1 MKIKGY
7 LHNQIRKKY
16 IKWQRSDQII
26 KKFNNVTKKLSHK
39 RWALKL
45 IITFIKAL
53 LLLWHMTI

>member
-39 RWALKL
+39 R
-45 IITFIKAL
+45 
-53 LLLWHMTI
+53 